1 MDSLPPNDPNRNNN
15 NNHNHPHG
23 SSSAPNGKE
32 APYDG
37 RRNSNS
43 NNNNGRQRSE
53 VNGDGVM
60 DLVGGDLRDAPAVVV
75 LFLVGVAT
83 WFLRERCIC

>member
-15 NNHNHPHG
+15 HNNHNQG

-37 RRNSNS
+37 RS
-43 NNNNGRQRSE
+43 NNNNNRNGRQRSE

-60 DLVGGDLRDAPAVVV
+60 DLVGGDMRDAPAVVV
-75 LFLVGVAT
+75 MFLVGVAT